1 MIASGDVYGA
11 KSAKGKPKKQQGSK
25 IASFTDLNV
34 GDYVVHETHGIGIY
48 QGTKR
53 LTSEGASRDY
63 LLVQYLGSDKLYI
76 PVDHLDRIQKYIGGG
91 EGAAPKL
98 SRLGGKDWDKQKS
111 KVRESLK
118 ELAFDLVKLYAE
130 RQKNRGYAFGPDTPW
145 QQEFEENFPYDE
157 TPDQLQATE
166 EIKRDME
173 RDLPMDRLL
182 CGDVGYGKTEVALRA
197 AFKAV
202 MDGKQ
207 VAILAPTT
215 ILAQQHYNTLMR
227 RMEGFPYTRTCSAAS
242 ARPRSRRR
250 ACAASKTAKST
261 SSSARTGCWPR
272 MCNSKTSACSSSMRS
287 SASASG
293 TRKASRT

>member
-1 MIASGDVYGA
+1 M
-11 KSAKGKPKKQQGSK
+11 
-25 IASFTDLNV
+25 
-34 GDYVVHETHGIGIY
+34 HETHGIGIY

-91 EGAAPKL
+91 ESAAPKL
-98 SRLGGKDWDKQKS
+98 SRLGGKDWDKQKA

-130 RQKNRGYAFGPDTPW
+130 RQKNKGYAFGPDTPW

-173 RDLPMDRLL
+173 LDRPMDRLL

-227 RMEGFPYTRTCSAAS
+227 RMEASPSTRTCSAAS
-242 ARPRSRRR
+242 ARPRNRRR
-250 ACAASKTAKST
+250 RCAGSGWKST
-261 SSSARTGCWPR
+261 SSSARTGCWPK
-272 MCNSKTSACSSSMRS
+272 MCSSKPGPAHR
-287 SASASG
+287 
-293 TRKASRT
+293 R

>member
-1 MIASGDVYGA
+1 M
-11 KSAKGKPKKQQGSK
+11 
-25 IASFTDLNV
+25 NV

-63 LLVQYLGSDKLYI
+63 LVVQYLGSDKLYI

-98 SRLGGKDWDKQKS
+98 SRLDGKDWEKQKN

-118 ELAFDLVKLYAE
+118 ALAFDLVKLYAE
-130 RQKNRGYAFGPDTPW
+130 RQKNKGYAFGPDTPW

-173 RDLPMDRLL
+173 LDRPMDRLR
-182 CGDVGYGKTEVALRA
+182 CGDVGYGKT
-197 AFKAV
+197 
-202 MDGKQ
+202 
-207 VAILAPTT
+207 
-215 ILAQQHYNTLMR
+215 
-227 RMEGFPYTRTCSAAS
+227 
-242 ARPRSRRR
+242 
-250 ACAASKTAKST
+250 
-261 SSSARTGCWPR
+261 
-272 MCNSKTSACSSSMRS
+272 
-287 SASASG
+287 
-293 TRKASRT
+293 